1 MQMHVAYLDM
11 HDRLLCCFP
20 MGWTARSDNSTARG
34 LMHLYARAR
43 GRGDAAAAMHTCSG
57 GRAEG
62 REPSAMHAAWSR
74 GGRGCSSQQSSSA
87 FKKRGRDGWRR
98 ATRLTGLWNDC

>member
-62 REPSAMHAAWSR
+62 REPCMHACSGHEEE
-74 GGRGCSSQQSSSA
+74 GGAAASSHRQRL
-87 FKKRGRDGWRR
+87 KKGEEMDGD
-98 ATRLTGLWNDC
+98 GPPD